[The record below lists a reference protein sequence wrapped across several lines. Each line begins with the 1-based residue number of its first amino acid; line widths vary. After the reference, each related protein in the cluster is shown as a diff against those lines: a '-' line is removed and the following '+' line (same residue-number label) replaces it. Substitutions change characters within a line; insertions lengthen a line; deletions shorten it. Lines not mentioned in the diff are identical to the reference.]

1 MIYTEKYQSDR
12 SAVLEKNHWEK
23 SVKLGFCTIIFGS
36 ISEMQAESKSR
47 MLMVKMFGKLPKQKG
62 ERSTVLMLGF
72 KTIRYG
78 RRMRIGWT
86 SRKQI
91 IEKA

>member
-1 MIYTEKYQSDR
+1 MIYTEKYQSDY
-12 SAVLEKNHWEK
+12 STVLKKSHWEK
-23 SVKLGFCTIIFGS
+23 SVKLGFCTLIFGS

-47 MLMVKMFGKLPKQKG
+47 MLMVKMFGKLPEQKG
-62 ERSTVLMLGF
+62 ERSKVLILGF

-78 RRMRIGWT
+78 RRMKIGWT